1 MKKTLIAAGI
11 AAVIAAPAAFA
22 EVTISGTIEQNFVK
36 SDSATAAVDGDLRG
50 NMDNSITFSASEDL
64 GNGLTAF
71 ASITLDTDDS
81 ATADNDGGVSTKDQ
95 KAGIKGS
102 FGTVVVGR
110 MESLSEGKVSGM
122 LDQFEISSIED
133 TGDYA
138 GRANDGIA
146 YVSPTMNGFHFAV
159 AGFAVDNDATAG
171 ALNNDTFDATDLYA
185 EYANGPLTLR
195 VGYEDH
201 KRTAGAT
208 TQSNDILTVG
218 ASYTMGDATLTA
230 VHKSTD
236 YATYKDT
243 DDLGVIL
250 SYNMGANNIKLGW
263 NDYETSG
270 ASAVTSDN
278 DVSIELTHNFSKKTK
293 VYVGM
298 QNAGAANSDKVGF
311 GMKTKF

>member
-11 AAVIAAPAAFA
+11 AAAMAAPAAFA
-22 EVTISGTIEQNFVK
+22 EVTISGAIEQNFVK
-36 SDSATAAVDGDLRG
+36 SDSATPAVDGDWRG
-50 NMDNSITFSASEDL
+50 STDNSVTFAASEDL
-64 GNGLTAF
+64 GNGMTAF
-71 ASITLDTDDS
+71 ASITLDV
-81 ATADNDGGVSTKDQ
+81 DGGSGASDGTTTKDE

-138 GRANDGIA
+138 GRANDAIA

-243 DDLGVIL
+243 DDLGVVL

-298 QNAGAANSDKVGF
+298 QNAGAANADKVGF
-311 GMKTKF
+311 GLKTKF